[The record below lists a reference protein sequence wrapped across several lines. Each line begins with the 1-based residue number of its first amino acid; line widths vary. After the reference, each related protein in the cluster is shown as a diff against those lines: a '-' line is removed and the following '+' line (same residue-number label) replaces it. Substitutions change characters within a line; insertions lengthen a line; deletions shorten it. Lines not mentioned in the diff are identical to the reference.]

1 LPSASAAGAFF
12 ETRAD
17 GKTVRPTA
25 LKLLAP
31 ALARFTRAAQV
42 LASLNHPNIAA
53 GPLPLEETLQI
64 ADALEA
70 AHEKGNISRFLT
82 VVPQLD

>member
-1 LPSASAAGAFF
+1 MGVVYRATDTKLHRDVAIKVLPPTFAEDASRMQRF
-12 ETRAD
+12 ERE
-17 GKTVRPTA
+17 
-25 LKLLAP
+25 
-31 ALARFTRAAQV
+31 AQV